1 MGREYRNMACASIA
15 TMPAVVADSPPPP
28 DPLLGE
34 PLVAFVESGLSIT
47 VASRGERLVP
57 SIAKAAGLRVAA
69 DRRSVS
75 VLVFADAAEA
85 VLRDIAHCAQVA
97 VCLTRPS
104 TNQTVQLKG
113 RDARAQLATPQD
125 VAAARTSIDGLIDDL
140 LTLGFSRSMLEP
152 FFWHDPA
159 DLLAVH
165 FTPDGAFAQTP
176 GPQAGRRLEPGDVR

>member
-1 MGREYRNMACASIA
+1 MGREYRDMPCASIA
-15 TMPAVVADSPPPP
+15 TMRAVAADSPPLP

-97 VCLTRPS
+97 VCLTRP
-104 TNQTVQLKG
+104 
-113 RDARAQLATPQD
+113 
-125 VAAARTSIDGLIDDL
+125 
-140 LTLGFSRSMLEP
+140 
-152 FFWHDPA
+152 
-159 DLLAVH
+159 
-165 FTPDGAFAQTP
+165 
-176 GPQAGRRLEPGDVR
+176 

>member
-1 MGREYRNMACASIA
+1 MCSGVGLACASIA
-15 TMPAVVADSPPPP
+15 IMSAAAAGLPPPP

-34 PLVAFVESGLSIT
+34 ALVAFAESGLSIT

-57 SIAKAAGLRVAA
+57 SIAKAAGFRVAP

-75 VLVFADAAEA
+75 VLVFASVAEA

-97 VCLTRPS
+97 VCMTRPS
-104 TNQTVQLKG
+104 TNQTVQFKG
-113 RDARAQLATPQD
+113 RDARSRLATPQD
-125 VAAARTSIDGLIDDL
+125 VAAARSSIDRLIDDL
-140 LTLGFSRSMLEP
+140 LPLGFSRSMLEP

-159 DLLAVH
+159 DLLAVQ

-176 GPQAGRRLEPGDVR
+176 GPQAGRRLQPGDVR

>member
-1 MGREYRNMACASIA
+1 MACASIDIMSAA
-15 TMPAVVADSPPPP
+15 TADQPPPFP
-28 DPLLGE
+28 PLLGE

-75 VLVFADAAEA
+75 VLVFADAAEV

-125 VAAARTSIDGLIDDL
+125 VAAARTSIDRLIDDL
-140 LTLGFSRSMLEP
+140 LTLGFGRTMLEP

-165 FTPDGAFAQTP
+165 FTPDDAFAQTP
-176 GPQAGRRLEPGDVR
+176 GPQAGRRLAPGDVR

>member
-1 MGREYRNMACASIA
+1 
-15 TMPAVVADSPPPP
+15 
-28 DPLLGE
+28 LLDE
-34 PLVAFVESGLSIT
+34 ALVAFVESGLSVT

-75 VLVFADAAEA
+75 VLVFASAAET

-97 VCLTRPS
+97 VCLSRPS
-104 TNQTVQLKG
+104 TNRTLQLKG

-125 VAAARTSIDGLIDDL
+125 VAYARASIDRLLDDL
-140 LTLGFSRSMLEP
+140 VSLGFNRHMLDG

-159 DLLAVH
+159 DLLAVS
-165 FTPDGAFAQTP
+165 FTPEAAFAQTP
-176 GPQAGRRLEPGDVR
+176 GPQAGRRIVPGHGL